1 MTILSGMSKREVRKW
16 GEMHGERAL
25 DTELVVGIEEMEP
38 GHWVAWILAV
48 PGCYARGT
56 SEAEAL
62 LGVPEAWLAET
73 DCEAPDPVQVVERW
87 RGVPSATDPDFI
99 INATF
104 ADDRRPLRRAA
115 TAEEIAAGIER
126 LGESHRLFL
135 ELVAGRD
142 LSEEVGR
149 LIRHIA
155 TAEQWYLRN
164 IGLVVE
170 SEPPE
175 DPMERFAWTRAFS
188 LRVLPS
194 LAGRE
199 IVTDCGGEGWTP
211 RKVLRRMIWHER
223 DHTGQIAATLAD
235 SS

>member
-1 MTILSGMSKREVRKW
+1 MSD
-16 GEMHGERAL
+16 MQERHDVGADGAL
-25 DTELVVGIEEMEP
+25 DIQPSVGLKVGIEDMEP

-62 LGVPEAWLAET
+62 LGVPEAWRAET
-73 DCEAPDPVQVVERW
+73 GCEAPGPVQVVERW

-104 ADDRRPLRRAA
+104 ADDRRPLA
-115 TAEEIAAGIER
+115 AEEIAAGIER

-170 SEPPE
+170 SERPE

-223 DHTGQIAATLAD
+223 DHTGQITAILAD